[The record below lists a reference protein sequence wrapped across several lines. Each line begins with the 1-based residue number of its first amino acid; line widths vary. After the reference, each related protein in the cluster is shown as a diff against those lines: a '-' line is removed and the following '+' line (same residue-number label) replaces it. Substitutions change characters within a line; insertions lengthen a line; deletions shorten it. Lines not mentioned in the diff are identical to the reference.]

1 VADGCPTSEQPVS
14 AAVKVVQ
21 RGEPL
26 EQSERVRVMTPE
38 PTPGDRAA
46 ERAAKEAA
54 FERELEERA
63 AAYLQEKVPDESAD
77 ITLRALDAQLAH
89 MLEAIIRDPGEW
101 ILIIEATPERYIQFL
116 ASENDRLVTECVS
129 SEFLPPEAAWS
140 EEAEQRISQLG
151 WLRPKH
157 PDPQNWQVIDFGEQA
172 ALRSAGLCLPTLRLV
187 FGCRDDDL
195 LRMYCFP
202 A

>member
-1 VADGCPTSEQPVS
+1 MIEQLNAS
-14 AAVKVVQ
+14 
-21 RGEPL
+21 
-26 EQSERVRVMTPE
+26 
-38 PTPGDRAA
+38 
-46 ERAAKEAA
+46 AKEAA

-63 AAYLQEKVPDESAD
+63 AYLQEKAAGESTG
-77 ITLRALDAQLAH
+77 ITLRALDAQLVH

-101 ILIIEATPERYIQFL
+101 ILTIEATPERYIQFL

-151 WLRPKH
+151 WLRPEY
-157 PDPQNWQVIDFGEQA
+157 PDPQNWQIIDFGEPA
-172 ALRSAGLCLPTLRLV
+172 ALRSASLCLQTLRLV

-195 LRMYCFP
+195 LQMKCFP